1 MNAQRQAMDY
11 RRIEQALRYLA
22 ANRLR
27 QPNLAETARTM
38 GLSEYHFQR
47 LFVAW
52 AGVSPKRFLQFLTK
66 EHAKQL
72 LRDNQDLLQVS
83 AAVGLSTPSR
93 LHDLFVRCEAV
104 TPGEYKSAGAQLRLD
119 YGFHPT
125 PFGECL
131 VAITARGLCNLEF
144 VAHEQRAAAIE
155 KLRATWPR
163 AHLHENA
170 RATRA
175 YAANAFALSATA
187 KPVGLALTGTPFQI
201 KVWEALLK
209 IPLGSA
215 VSYETVARHIDA
227 PAAVRAVASAVA
239 ANPIAYVIP
248 CHRVIRKLGDFGDYA
263 WGRERKQALLAWES
277 AQLESANGEG

>member
-1 MNAQRQAMDY
+1 MNAQRQALDY

-72 LRDNQDLLQVS
+72 LRENQDLLQVS

-104 TPGEYKSAGAQLRLD
+104 TPGEFKSAGAQLTLD

-131 VAITARGLCNLEF
+131 VAITTRGLCNLEF

-155 KLRATWPR
+155 KLQAAWPR
-163 AHLHENA
+163 AHLRENA
-170 RATRA
+170 RTTRA
-175 YAANAFALSATA
+175 YAASAFALSTTT
-187 KPVGLALTGTPFQI
+187 KPLGLALTGTHFQI

-215 VSYETVARHIDA
+215 VSYETVARLVHA

-277 AQLESANGEG
+277 AQLDSANGD